1 MEEKLTLPQVIELT
15 RDRLGDIDVPVKYK
29 HISDGI
35 YQAINNLNAILE
47 ALARDKEPP
56 KAEEQ
61 NEESCNRGENMDG

>member
-47 ALARDKEPP
+47 ALARDK
-56 KAEEQ
+56 KEEETPET
-61 NEESCNRGENMDG
+61 EE